1 MPGSLR
7 ASVREFITDEIAAG
21 RVAARCDS
29 WLSGW
34 DPDFSRRLATRGWI
48 GMTVPTSYGGAGLG
62 AADRYVVVE
71 ELLAAGAPVAAHWIA
86 DRQVVP
92 ALLRFGT
99 EAQRREFL
107 PAICSG
113 EYFFGIGMSEPD
125 AGSDL
130 AALRTRADRVDGGW
144 RVHGTKL
151 WTSNAHLAH
160 AFVCLVRTTA
170 ADPSDRHA
178 GLSQLLVRLTD
189 PGVTIRPVISMSGE
203 HHFNEVVLDGVVV
216 PDELVIGSVGDGWH
230 QVTAEL
236 AYERSGPERFLST
249 VPLLRAAVG
258 LVGQTSMEQ
267 STTADLGALVMRLA
281 SLRTMSLAVASALD
295 RGETPTALA
304 AMVKDAGTRFEGDVI
319 EVVRRLTELVPDKV
333 GDPVQQLLA
342 ESILHSPGFTLRG
355 GTNEVLRGVI
365 ARSLV
370 VCLAFD

>member
-1 MPGSLR
+1 
-7 ASVREFITDEIAAG
+7 
-21 RVAARCDS
+21 
-29 WLSGW
+29 
-34 DPDFSRRLATRGWI
+34 
-48 GMTVPTSYGGAGLG
+48 MTVPTSYGGAGLG